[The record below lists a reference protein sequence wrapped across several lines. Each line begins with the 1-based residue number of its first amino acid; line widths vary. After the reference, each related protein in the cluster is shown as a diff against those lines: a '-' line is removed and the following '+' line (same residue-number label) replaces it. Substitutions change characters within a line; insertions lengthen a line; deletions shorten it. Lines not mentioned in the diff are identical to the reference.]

1 MSVDRLTAIAILDD
15 GHRSIHGLAD
25 GLPPADLERP
35 ATIGG
40 GDWSIRDLVGHL
52 TAWEEHALEALAAW
66 RTGRPA
72 PIQQALRRRG
82 LNAVNAESAA
92 ADRERGTAA
101 VMRRSET
108 VHGRLVEVL
117 SELSDADWIAPPTRR
132 SRRGLGSVVGSI
144 VGGPGGPFRHAWAHL
159 ADLER
164 AVESLEGPT
173 G

>member
-25 GLPPADLERP
+25 GLPAADLERP
-35 ATIGG
+35 ATIGA

-66 RTGRPA
+66 RAGRPA
-72 PIQQALRRRG
+72 PIQQALRQRG
-82 LNAVNAESAA
+82 LNTVNAESAA
-92 ADRERGTAA
+92 ADRERGTAT
-101 VMRRSET
+101 VMRRSEA
-108 VHGRLVEVL
+108 VHGRLVEAL